1 MVAADGGGDRMGG
14 GGGDDA
20 SSAGGCE
27 ANVVGDCKV
36 KEVAARESAVDG
48 CERDASCIISR
59 AIAAAPVTAPQNAK
73 RNVQRERVGGVEI
86 AQRDGIWAISAR
98 VVGRGVGHWEMKESD
113 RATARGGVRQLVI
126 ARARVLN

>member
-1 MVAADGGGDRMGG
+1 MGNEAFSTTESFCIDASDGDEPFCKIKGGASGAADGGGDRMGG

-27 ANVVGDCKV
+27 ADDVGDCKV

-59 AIAAAPVTAPQNAK
+59 AIAAAPRTAPQNAK
-73 RNVQRERVGGVEI
+73 RNVQRERVGG
-86 AQRDGIWAISAR
+86 WS
-98 VVGRGVGHWEMKESD
+98 K
-113 RATARGGVRQLVI
+113 
-126 ARARVLN
+126 